1 MFPIIIL
8 ELGPMKRI
16 LLGALSLLCLSSVSF
31 AADQDFTLKNKT
43 GYDIKE
49 VYVSRPSAKS
59 WGNDILGD
67 GILADGTSKMVH
79 FKPTT
84 EACKWELQVVFSDD
98 EKVEWSAFDLCSVHT
113 ITLHYANGEATAEEN

>member
-1 MFPIIIL
+1 MNMTKIFAAAVSFV
-8 ELGPMKRI
+8 
-16 LLGALSLLCLSSVSF
+16 ALSSAAF
-31 AADQDFTLKNKT
+31 AADQDFTLKNRT

-67 GILADGTSKMVH
+67 GILSNGGAKKVR

-84 EACKWELQVVFSDD
+84 EACKWQLQVIFSDG
-98 EKVEWSAFDLCSVHT
+98 EAVEWDAFDLCKVHT
-113 ITLHYANGEATAEEN
+113 ITLHYENNQATAEEE